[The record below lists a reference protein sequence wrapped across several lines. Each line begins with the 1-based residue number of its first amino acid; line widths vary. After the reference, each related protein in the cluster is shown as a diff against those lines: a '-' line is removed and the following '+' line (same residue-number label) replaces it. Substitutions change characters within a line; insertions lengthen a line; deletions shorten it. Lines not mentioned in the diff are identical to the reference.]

1 MTRVTPVI
9 SSQGDPNMS
18 IIQPA
23 PRRRRIALGL
33 VVASLAT
40 TGGCG
45 GTTSSGTPAA
55 APVTTAAAGATTAKE
70 ATTAAGATTAA
81 AGATTAAAAGTTAA
95 GSAMTPATGTPIKL
109 GVAVA
114 QSGGGASLLGQDQVV
129 GVKIAADYFNKQGGV
144 NGRPIEIS
152 LQDTLVDEAGAINAF
167 NTLLTDDKVVGIVG
181 PTLSQQAFAAD
192 PVADKAGMPVI
203 GPSNTAKGVPEI
215 GEFVS
220 RVSAPVAKVAPGA
233 IVAAKKVNPS
243 IKKAVVA
250 YAQND
255 AFSKSETGTFQEA
268 VKANGIELSDPVL
281 TFQTTDTD
289 FTNQVNAV
297 LDAKPELVVISGLV
311 TDAGNFV
318 RQLKETGY
326 KGTIVVGNGMN
337 TRRVFAVCQAQCD
350 GVIIAQAYSNEEK
363 SPINADYTRLYKEA
377 KGETPLQ
384 VSAQA
389 FTAVQVYVDA
399 LKALDKETKLDT
411 LSIKDLRTKLNAKI
425 LSGKYAT
432 VLGDISFE
440 PSGEIVQ
447 SSFYVA
453 QIKMS
458 APDKGDFTYLA

>member
-1 MTRVTPVI
+1 MLT
-9 SSQGDPNMS
+9 
-18 IIQPA
+18 IQPA
-23 PRRRRIALGL
+23 PRNRRIALGL
-33 VVASLAT
+33 VVVALAAT
-40 TGGCG
+40 GCG

-55 APVTTAAAGATTAKE
+55 APATTAAAGATTAKGE
-70 ATTAAGATTAA
+70 ATTAAGAATTAA

-95 GSAMTPATGTPIKL
+95 GGAITPATGTPIKL

-129 GVKIAADYFNKQGGV
+129 GVKIAADYFNKLGGV

-167 NTLLTDDKVVGIVG
+167 NTLLADDKVVGIVG

-203 GPSNTAKGVPEI
+203 APSNTAKGIPEI
-215 GEFVS
+215 GEYIS

-233 IVAAKKVNPS
+233 IAAAKKINPA

-268 VKANGIELSDPVL
+268 VKANGIELADPVL

-289 FTNQVNAV
+289 FTSQVNAV

-326 KGTIVVGNGMN
+326 TGTIVVGNGMN

-350 GVIIAQAYSNEEK
+350 GIIIAQAYSNENK
-363 SPINADYTRLYKEA
+363 SPINADYTKLYQEA

-399 LKALDKETKLDT
+399 LKALDKESKLDT